1 MTGVM
6 KVLTIITTIFM
17 PLSFIASV
25 YGMNS
30 HDARSGITVGLSPG
44 PVGDG
49 RHRPTDGFPLSKK
62 TVDLKDNAHH
72 SN

>member
-25 YGMNS
+25 YGMNF
-30 HDARSGITVGLSPG
+30 HTMPGLESPWGFPLG

-62 TVDLKDNAHH
+62 QWI
-72 SN
+72 

>member
-1 MTGVM
+1 
-6 KVLTIITTIFM
+6 
-17 PLSFIASV
+17 
-25 YGMNS
+25 
-30 HDARSGITVGLSPG
+30 VGLSPG